1 MKKLMSII
9 TCMTLCVMMAMP
21 VSAAEVMSKEN
32 VIEKEEVSA
41 TSGSNCFS
49 RTLSKLNLIN
59 GTASFSSGSLSGNG
73 QVVTSISLYVRVP
86 SGSFP
91 FILNLQAPDGTTCSV
106 AITESGTIILDDFNG
121 CSPSGSWKIWFE
133 PQGTVSTAT
142 ITVKVCYDYSY

>member
-1 MKKLMSII
+1 MRKVLSII
-9 TCMTLCVMMAMP
+9 LCMGLCIMCTLP
-21 VSAAEVMSKEN
+21 VSASEEMPKEN
-32 VIEKEEVSA
+32 VIEKENISA
-41 TSGSNCFS
+41 LSGSNCFS
-49 RTLSKLNLIN
+49 HTLSKLNLIN
-59 GTASFSSGSLSGNG
+59 GTASFSSGSLSGSG

-86 SGSFP
+86 SGNFP

-142 ITVKVCYDYSY
+142 ITVKVYYDYSY

>member
-1 MKKLMSII
+1 MRKVLSII
-9 TCMTLCVMMAMP
+9 LCISLCIMYTLP
-21 VSAAEVMSKEN
+21 VSASEEMPKEN
-32 VIEKEEVSA
+32 VIEKENVSA
-41 TSGSNCFS
+41 ISGSNCFS
-49 RTLSKLNLIN
+49 HTLSKLNLIN
-59 GTASFSSGSLSGNG
+59 GTASFSSGSLSGSG

-86 SGSFP
+86 SGNFP

-106 AITESGTIILDDFNG
+106 AITESGTIILDDING